1 MTRVA
6 SKAPARGRRG
16 LRRKTPE
23 HRTPRKDEILEEAA
37 RLFAERGYEAVSLLE
52 IAQAVGLSK
61 TTLYHY
67 FASKDEILGTLIATT
82 ISQLNEFIAAEIPA
96 EGSPAVKL
104 TAFMEAQAEFFER
117 HIPQFKVLL
126 SQIGNLTDPVARDAA
141 VAWRERYSNNIRR
154 IVEEGVGSG
163 AFASV
168 HPSAVVRTVLGS
180 IYWLARWYQPG
191 GSRSARQIAREYAD
205 LILYGFAQRPAH
217 RSGSR

>member
-82 ISQLNEFIAAEIPA
+82 ISQLNEFIAAAIPA

-141 VAWRERYSNNIRR
+141 VAWRERYSHNIRR
-154 IVEEGVGSG
+154 IVDEGVGSG

-168 HPSAVVRTVLGS
+168 QPSAVVRAVLGS

-191 GSRSARQIAREYAD
+191 GPRSARQIAREYAE